1 MLNTKY
7 ALCRQLLILS
17 PKLLNRKKK
26 ESIICRVI
34 LTVYVF
40 LFPFG
45 QQEHPAYR
53 EVHQSTNVRHFLT
66 QTTKTSFPEVDIIL
80 KQS

>member
-1 MLNTKY
+1 MQVIINSVSQIIK
-7 ALCRQLLILS
+7 Q
-17 PKLLNRKKK
+17 KKK

-45 QQEHPAYR
+45 QQEHPAYC

-66 QTTKTSFPEVDIIL
+66 QTTETSFPEVDITL
-80 KQS
+80 KKS